1 MTKSEMSYVIAGGGT
16 GGHVF
21 PALAL
26 AGEIRKRRPGAR
38 IVFVGTVR
46 GLETTLVPKAGYPLE
61 TIRVKGLVGKGL
73 ADRLS
78 GAMALPL
85 GCVDS
90 WRLLSRH
97 APNAVV
103 GVGGYASGP
112 VVATAAAR
120 RLPTVIHESNA
131 VPGLTNRLLA
141 RVATRVVTGTASAA
155 LPAAEVVGNPVREE
169 FFAAPALSS
178 RPRARRLHVLVVGGS
193 QGSEILNRLVP
204 PALAALRAEG
214 LEFTVTHQAGR
225 AKRGRGFDAADLER
239 VYAAAGFAQGTVAE
253 FLDDAPSAFG
263 AADVL
268 VSRSGAMT
276 VAEIAASG
284 RPALFIPFAAATHG
298 HQLANARALEV
309 AGGALVLEE
318 REASSDVV
326 AKLLRELLGNPDQLA
341 SMGEAARTLAKPD
354 AASRFCDA
362 VFAVETPARGAA

>member
-85 GCVDS
+85 GCADS

-120 RLPTVIHESNA
+120 RHGDPRVERGAGSHEPA
-131 VPGLTNRLLA
+131 PRARRDARRLGQL
-141 RVATRVVTGTASAA
+141 RPRCPLRRWWEPVAS
-155 LPAAEVVGNPVREE
+155 
-169 FFAAPALSS
+169 SS
-178 RPRARRLHVLVVGGS
+178 RPRRCSSRPRPGVFTSSSWAGARARDP
-193 QGSEILNRLVP
+193 E
-204 PALAALRAEG
+204 PARAAGLAALRAEG
-214 LEFTVTHQAGR
+214 LESRDAPGGPR
-225 AKRGRGFDAADLER
+225 EARRGFDAADLER
-239 VYAAAGFAQGTVAE
+239 VYAAAGFGPGTVASSRR
-253 FLDDAPSAFG
+253 APSAF
-263 AADVL
+263 AADV
-268 VSRSGAMT
+268 SCR
-276 VAEIAASG
+276 
-284 RPALFIPFAAATHG
+284 
-298 HQLANARALEV
+298 ARA
-309 AGGALVLEE
+309 
-318 REASSDVV
+318 R
-326 AKLLRELLGNPDQLA
+326 
-341 SMGEAARTLAKPD
+341 
-354 AASRFCDA
+354 
-362 VFAVETPARGAA
+362 